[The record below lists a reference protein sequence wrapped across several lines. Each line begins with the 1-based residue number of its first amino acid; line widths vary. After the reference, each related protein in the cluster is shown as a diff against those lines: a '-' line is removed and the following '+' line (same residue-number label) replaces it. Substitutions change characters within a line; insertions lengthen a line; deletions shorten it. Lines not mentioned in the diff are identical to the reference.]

1 MDIRAELRDL
11 MDSKNYSLAFVST
24 ATGIAK
30 SSISMWLNGTYKGDN
45 AKLNDKINNFIQ
57 RERERS
63 GNDVLPIVDISIV
76 KYISEI
82 GRLCHTKGKIG
93 VCVGRAGLGKTV
105 AVKEYTKTALD
116 AILIESDSG
125 YTAKSLLKEIHRRL
139 ALSGKGSAYDLMC
152 EVIPKLYNSGRLLII
167 DEAENLPYRA
177 LELVRRI
184 HDKTGIGILLI
195 GKNILLKNL
204 CGYNNEYDQLYSR
217 VKYYKQLDDKLLL
230 QDVKKILSAIGLD
243 AELAETFFYYSD
255 GITRKLEHLITHSIY
270 LAKMNGKTAV
280 DNTVIKKT
288 SELLMVKRDWE

>member
-1 MDIRAELRDL
+1 MDIRVELRNL
-11 MDSKNYSLAFVST
+11 MNTKNYGLSFVAT

-30 SSISMWLNGTYKGDN
+30 SSISMWLSGTYKGDN
-45 AKLNDKINNFIQ
+45 AKLTDKINNFIQ
-57 RERERS
+57 REQERA
-63 GNDVLPIVDISIV
+63 GNDELPIVDISIV
-76 KYISEI
+76 KYVSEI
-82 GRLCHTKGKIG
+82 ARLCHTKGKIG

-105 AVKEYTKTALD
+105 AVKEYTKNYLD
-116 AILIESDSG
+116 SILIESDSG
-125 YTAKSLLKEIHRRL
+125 YTTKSLLKEIHRRL
-139 ALSGKGSAYDLMC
+139 VLSGKGSTYDLMC

-195 GKNILLKNL
+195 GKDILLKNL

-217 VKYYKQLDDKLLL
+217 VKYYKKLDNKLRI
-230 QDVKKILSAIGLD
+230 QDVRKIVAAMELD
-243 AELAETFFYYSD
+243 VTLAEAYFYYSD

-270 LAKMNGKTAV
+270 LAKINGKTAV